1 MHSLNFLEEDK
12 MEKPQI
18 YSMAESGAW
27 NSEYMS
33 HHQNAWHYYGD
44 YATLTKRLTKSEKR
58 HQKKGHACES
68 LVFHLTYDLHQASY
82 RAATSTHLF
91 ACLAM
96 EGFLN
101 FYGVRRLGEP
111 YYKAE
116 IERLPIAKKLE
127 KIFLTVFGEPPS
139 DLLAKSVLETF
150 QLRNNLVHPK
160 TQEITSSNIETFI
173 DPHPRD
179 HYVKKSMRT
188 LNDFALELCAN
199 DPDLSLDFYFPKHN

>member
-1 MHSLNFLEEDK
+1 

-18 YSMAESGAW
+18 YSMTESGAW

-33 HHQNAWHYYGD
+33 HHQNAWHYYSD

-58 HQKKGHACES
+58 HQKKGHTCES
-68 LVFHLTYDLHQASY
+68 LIFHLTSDLHEASY
-82 RAATSTHLF
+82 RAATSTHLY

-101 FYGVRRLGEP
+101 FYGVRRFGET

-139 DLLAKSVLETF
+139 DLLAQSVLETF
-150 QLRNNLVHPK
+150 QRRNKLAHPK
-160 TQEITSSNIETFI
+160 TQEISSSNIETFI

-179 HYVKKSMRT
+179 HYVKKSMKT
-188 LNDFALELCAN
+188 LNDFALEVCAN
-199 DPDLSLDFYFPKHN
+199 DPDISLDFYFPKHNQSRDQ